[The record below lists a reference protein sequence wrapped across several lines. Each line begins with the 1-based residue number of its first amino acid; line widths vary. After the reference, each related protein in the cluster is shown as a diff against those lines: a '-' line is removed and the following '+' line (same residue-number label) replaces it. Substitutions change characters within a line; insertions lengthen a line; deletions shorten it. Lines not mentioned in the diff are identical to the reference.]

1 VEIVG
6 LGRVLGA
13 LVFVLVMFFA
23 FVALLK
29 RYRGQSLASQPGAIK
44 LVDQLALDIG
54 RRAVLLEVDNKRS
67 LVVLSKESSE
77 HLWTEEVST
86 AESRRPNQ

>member
-1 VEIVG
+1 
-6 LGRVLGA
+6 
-13 LVFVLVMFFA
+13 MFFA

-29 RYRGQSLASQPGAIK
+29 RYRGQSLASQPGSIK

-67 LVVLSKESSE
+67 LVVLSKEGAE
-77 HLWTEEVST
+77 HLWTEGLPT
-86 AESRRPNQ
+86 AEPRRLNQ